1 MATGASHTSII
12 PCLLRTES
20 VGQNPSTVSVHRV
33 LRGQLRRLANVRLPA
48 GAMSASVKVF
58 GCRPMM
64 TAPRTPRAGV
74 RKPPREETA
83 GGRARWRVRCYGD
96 FVAGGMYRRVVERDL
111 RTRPRRVPGLIGRPR
126 WAEPALSGDLLTKL

>member
-1 MATGASHTSII
+1 MKRRSIPSGFRSRYRRSFRAQGEFTSD
-12 PCLLRTES
+12 
-20 VGQNPSTVSVHRV
+20 N
-33 LRGQLRRLANVRLPA
+33 
-48 GAMSASVKVF
+48 VKVF

-96 FVAGGMYRRVVERDL
+96 FVAGGMCRRFVECDL
-111 RTRPRRVPGLIGRPR
+111 RTRPRRLAGLIGRPR
-126 WAEPALSGDLLTKL
+126 WAEAALSGDLL